1 MGIGKSYGYLVGK
14 SREVENK
21 KGNVKNDYQS
31 VREVGEVVF
40 K

>member
-1 MGIGKSYGYLVGK
+1 MGIGKSHGYPVGK

-31 VREVGEVVF
+31 AREVGEAAL